1 MLEVEGLE
9 VSYGHV
15 RAVRDVSFEVK
26 EGEFA
31 VFLGRNGA
39 GKTSLLKALLGQ
51 VKARGRI
58 TLRGRRL
65 EGLPPWR
72 RVKLGLSL
80 VPEGRQVFSP
90 LTVRENL
97 ELGAFVAPGKLKR
110 NLAQVFSLFPV
121 LEEKAGLPAG
131 ALSGGE
137 QQMLAI
143 GRALMAEPA
152 LLLLD
157 EPSMGLAP
165 KVVQEIYATLKK
177 LKGRLTVLLVEQN
190 VKKALSL
197 ADRVFLLESG
207 RLVSSWGRDEVDETV
222 VEAAYLGG
230 SEL

>member
-15 RAVRDVSFEVK
+15 KAVRGVSFEIK

-39 GKTSLLKALLGQ
+39 GKTSLLKSLLGQ
-51 VKARGRI
+51 VRARGRI
-58 TLRGRRL
+58 AFKGRRID
-65 EGLPPWR
+65 GLPPWR

-80 VPEGRQVFSP
+80 VPEGRQVFSS
-90 LTVRENL
+90 LTVKENL
-97 ELGAFVAPGKLKR
+97 ELGAFVAPGNLKR
-110 NLAQVFSLFPV
+110 NLKRVFSLFPV

-143 GRALMAEPA
+143 GRALMAEPS

-165 KVVQEIYATLKK
+165 KVVQEIYATLEK

-207 RLVSSWGRDEVDETV
+207 RLVSSWRRDEVDEAV

-230 SEL
+230 L

>member
-15 RAVRDVSFEVK
+15 KAVRGVSFEIK

-39 GKTSLLKALLGQ
+39 GKTSLLKSLLGQ
-51 VKARGRI
+51 VRARGRI
-58 TLRGRRL
+58 AFKGRRID
-65 EGLPPWR
+65 GLPPWR

-80 VPEGRQVFSP
+80 VPEGRQVFSS
-90 LTVRENL
+90 LTVKENL
-97 ELGAFVAPGKLKR
+97 ELGAFVAPGNLKR
-110 NLAQVFSLFPV
+110 NLARVFSLFPV

-143 GRALMAEPA
+143 GRALMAEPS

-165 KVVQEIYATLKK
+165 KVVQEIYATLEK

-207 RLVSSWGRDEVDETV
+207 RLVSSWRRDEVDEAV

-230 SEL
+230 L